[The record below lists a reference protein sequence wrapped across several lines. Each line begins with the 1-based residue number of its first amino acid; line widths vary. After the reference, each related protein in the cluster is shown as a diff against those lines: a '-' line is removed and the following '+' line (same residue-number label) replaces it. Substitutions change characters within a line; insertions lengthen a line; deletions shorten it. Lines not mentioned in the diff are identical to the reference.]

1 MFTRLRPLNHIL
13 SIFLAKKPNR
23 EIMKFEELQKTQP
36 AGRGQTVMVRDSVS
50 GKPIIYGGLGQGF
63 KEFKDVWS
71 FDFEKLEW
79 SKISEF
85 DKPTWFHSGFR
96 ISLLSISVKYPVL
109 PGINLG
115 KIHWKL
121 IKVPKKQY

>member
-1 MFTRLRPLNHIL
+1 MG
-13 SIFLAKKPNR
+13 LAKKPNR
-23 EIMKFEELQKTQP
+23 RIMKFEELQKTQP

-79 SKISEF
+79 SKMSEF

-96 ISLLSISVKYPVL
+96 ISLLSMSVKYPIL
-109 PGINLG
+109 IWAKFLAILLQYRKISIDQLG
-115 KIHWKL
+115 NRRR
-121 IKVPKKQY
+121 KKYL